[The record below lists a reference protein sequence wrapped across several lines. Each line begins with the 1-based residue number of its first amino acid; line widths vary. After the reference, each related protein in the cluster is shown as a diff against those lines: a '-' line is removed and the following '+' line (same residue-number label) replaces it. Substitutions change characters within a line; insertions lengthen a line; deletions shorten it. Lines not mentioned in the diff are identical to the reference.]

1 MSTWKESRNCNINEP
16 FCLMPFF
23 NEMKLK
29 RLLVDSLYLSPVCNL
44 SPNPM
49 IYCQLL
55 VRTRA
60 SRAGQEI
67 SYHFRSSIFVA
78 DLATRKCST
87 DGFWISEDGLEAP
100 DPSWTNFTGCFTAD
114 VAKVIDGYYGKNSS
128 SMFWK
133 HTNII
138 SLVSSNIF
146 STFQVISIL
155 WHIILVFSKWSDTV
169 YPLYPYSHHSVFYL
183 HLGKKN

>member
-1 MSTWKESRNCNINEP
+1 MA
-16 FCLMPFF
+16 FF
-23 NEMKLK
+23 DELKLAQ
-29 RLLVDSLYLSPVCNL
+29 LVDSLYLSPVCNL

-49 IYCQLL
+49 IYWPA
-55 VRTRA
+55 R
-60 SRAGQEI
+60 SRR
-67 SYHFRSSIFVA
+67 RSNITIDFVA

-128 SMFWK
+128 SK
-133 HTNII
+133 KQL
-138 SLVSSNIF
+138 SLHYLRLNLNFF
-146 STFQVISIL
+146 SIFQVIFTQ

-169 YPLYPYSHHSVFYL
+169 YPLYPYSHHSVFYQ
-183 HLGKKN
+183 HLGKKNYEIRLILRSN

>member
-1 MSTWKESRNCNINEP
+1 MKWNSRG
-16 FCLMPFF
+16 
-23 NEMKLK
+23 
-29 RLLVDSLYLSPVCNL
+29 YLSILYICPQFAICHQILWFIANCSFAL
-44 SPNPM
+44 A
-49 IYCQLL
+49 LL
-55 VRTRA
+55 AQVKKYPITFDFPR
-60 SRAGQEI
+60 
-67 SYHFRSSIFVA
+67 VA

-133 HTNII
+133 HI

-169 YPLYPYSHHSVFYL
+169 FHLYPFSHHSVFYQ
-183 HLGKKN
+183 HLGT

>member
-1 MSTWKESRNCNINEP
+1 
-16 FCLMPFF
+16 MPSFD
-23 NEMKLK
+23 EMKLK

-128 SMFWK
+128 SK
-133 HTNII
+133 KQL
-138 SLVSSNIF
+138 SLHYLRLNLNFF
-146 STFQVISIL
+146 SIFQVIFTQ

-169 YPLYPYSHHSVFYL
+169 YPLYPYSHHSVFYQ
-183 HLGKKN
+183 HLGKKNYEIRLILRSN